1 MVCSCILCIDTA
13 LTLVVIELK
22 DYSPRLA
29 GQISNRSGGKYDIE
43 ALVQREVARQDEE
56 EYNKLWERIHGQVG
70 DRLLRH
76 ALFFCVSHTRVS
88 GIKQMIT

>member
-1 MVCSCILCIDTA
+1 MCSCILCTNTA

-43 ALVQREVARQDEE
+43 ALVRREVARQDEE

-70 DRLLRH
+70 DRLVRH
-76 ALFFCVSHTRVS
+76 ALLFCLTHKS
-88 GIKQMIT
+88 